1 MIRFVF
7 LFSLNTAYS
16 SRQDNK
22 VKGWGTMIKIGYAIC
37 TNCGC
42 NKATVEVYR
51 CQDCKKMYCKK
62 CLEDVANCSNPECGT
77 TSLEH
82 KGYIQPFDEVL

>member
-1 MIRFVF
+1 M
-7 LFSLNTAYS
+7 
-16 SRQDNK
+16 
-22 VKGWGTMIKIGYAIC
+22 GWGTMIKIGYAIC

-77 TSLEH
+77 TNLEH
-82 KGYIQPFDEVL
+82 KGYIQPFDEVLWSNTMSIQCCLQSTYLE